1 MAAETDFS
9 VIAKGPQGRPR
20 HIPFAERPTCS
31 VDEAT
36 SASGLSRSLI
46 YDKMKNGEIE
56 WTKIGA
62 RRLIKVSSLLRFLG
76 VV

>member
-1 MAAETDFS
+1 MKTIKLPTTES
-9 VIAKGPQGRPR
+9 K

-46 YDKMKNGEIE
+46 YDKMKSGEIE
-56 WTKIGA
+56 WTKVNA
-62 RRLIKVSSLLRFLG
+62 RRLIKVNSLLRLLG
-76 VV
+76 VA